1 VYYGAV
7 FEIKKEILA
16 MTRWSKRNAE
26 SGAEGEGFQPS
37 FLLPEPIGPTH
48 TNLTGVGTWT
58 YGWAKRLELGG
69 IERIQADR
77 AGYNLYSY
85 QVVKWFVIGWFPV
98 FPLGTYRV
106 VKQKQGFW
114 SLRLPSYL
122 TARVE
127 WDWVQVLRQYAIA
140 YGWIIALLI
149 YGLFDGH

>member
-26 SGAEGEGFQPS
+26 TGAEGEGFQPS
-37 FLLPEPIGPTH
+37 FLLPEPIGRISITW
-48 TNLTGVGTWT
+48 TGVGTWT
-58 YGWAKRLELGG
+58 YGWAKRQELGG
-69 IERIQADR
+69 IERIEAEL

-85 QVVKWFVIGWFPV
+85 QVVKWVVFCLLPVI
-98 FPLGTYRV
+98 PLGTYRV

-114 SLRLPSYL
+114 SLRLPTYL

-127 WDWVQVLRQYAIA
+127 WDWVQVLRHYAIA

-149 YGLFDGH
+149 YAVFEGH